1 MFKQRKNKRF
11 NYNLRFQENRKDNVN
26 QDSLESKWN
35 NLKQTQKRRKHFLRG
50 LPFLVFALAA
60 LIVLIL
66 ILNSYE

>member
-11 NYNLRFQENRKDNVN
+11 YYNLRFQENRKDNVN

-35 NLKQTQKRRKHFLRG
+35 NLKQTQKQRKHFLRG